1 MEGAPVQI
9 QVEEYSYINIR
20 FDGGQAILRNGMRP
34 DEMEIVFFHVYPER
48 RNQGLGVAALREIQ
62 AHFPKKVLKPIDI
75 LETAEGFWGRMAT
88 LGLVAIY

>member
-9 QVEEYSYINIR
+9 QVEGYSYINIR
-20 FDGGQAILRNGMRP
+20 VDGGQAILRNGMHP
-34 DEMEIVFFHVYPER
+34 DEMEIVFFHVCPER

-75 LETAEGFWGRMAT
+75 LETAEGFWSRMAN

>member
-34 DEMEIVFFHVYPER
+34 DEMEIVFFHVCPER

-62 AHFPKKVLKPIDI
+62 AHFPKKALKPIDI
-75 LETAEGFWGRMAT
+75 LETAEGFWGRMAN

>member
-1 MEGAPVQI
+1 
-9 QVEEYSYINIR
+9 
-20 FDGGQAILRNGMRP
+20 MRS
-34 DEMEIVFFHVYPER
+34 DEMEIVFFHVCPER
-48 RNQGLGVAALREIQ
+48 HNQGLGVAALREIQ

>member
-9 QVEEYSYINIR
+9 QVEECSYINVR
-20 FDGGQAILRNGMRP
+20 FDGGQAILRNGMRS
-34 DEMEIVFFHVYPER
+34 DEMEIVFFHVCPER

-75 LETAEGFWGRMAT
+75 LETAEGFWSRMAN

>member
-1 MEGAPVQI
+1 
-9 QVEEYSYINIR
+9 
-20 FDGGQAILRNGMRP
+20 MRP
-34 DEMEIVFFHVYPER
+34 DEMEIVFFNVWPER

-75 LETAEGFWGRMAT
+75 LETAEGFWSRMAN

>member
-1 MEGAPVQI
+1 MEGATVQI
-9 QVEEYSYINIR
+9 QVEERSYINIR
-20 FDGGQAILRNGMRP
+20 FDGGQAVLRQGLAAN
-34 DEMEIVFFHVYPER
+34 ELEIVFFHVCPAK

-75 LETAEGFWGRMAT
+75 LETAEGFWSRMAT

>member
-9 QVEEYSYINIR
+9 QVEECSYINVR

-34 DEMEIVFFHVYPER
+34 DEMEIVFFHVCPER
-48 RNQGLGVAALREIQ
+48 RNQGLGVAVLRKIQ
-62 AHFPKKVLKPIDI
+62 VHFPKKVLKPIDI
-75 LETAEGFWGRMAT
+75 LETAEGFWSRMAN